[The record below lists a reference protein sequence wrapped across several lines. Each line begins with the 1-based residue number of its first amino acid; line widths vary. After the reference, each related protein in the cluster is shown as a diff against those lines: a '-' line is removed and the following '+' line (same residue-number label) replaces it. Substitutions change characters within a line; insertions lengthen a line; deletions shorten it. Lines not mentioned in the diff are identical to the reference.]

1 MPSIAEAKY
10 KLFNRAPYFSA
21 LLAAIP
27 LFEQPEPPANQVAMR
42 PELANVPAAA
52 TPEGIY
58 FFTRPIADMG
68 LDAEECVGLLA
79 HELFHYVLKFW
90 TRLGTR
96 DPSYW
101 NLAQDAY
108 INGALTHA
116 GFKLPKNGVWPSTI
130 GAPEGLTCDQY
141 YDHLMATQ
149 PPPPPNACGTGEL
162 EGEGDPKDLDAQQEA
177 KAQAMRVARAVRAFG
192 KAAAD
197 HAKRNNGQ
205 GLGSLLE
212 GLCEP
217 EAEGKVDWRDALY
230 GKVRAKISEIGGSD
244 FAKFGRLSG
253 RQAGLGYGNQAP
265 RLPAWSKRK
274 LDVAFAID
282 TSGSMGGIL
291 GAIQGE
297 LQSVCDMAGGVARL
311 IQCDAE
317 IGQDKVHRKGAKVAL
332 TGGGGTS
339 FVPVFDLLAKTKR
352 PDVLIYATDLYGEFP
367 AAAPNYPVIWAV
379 VGPCREVPFGD
390 IVEIPT

>member
-1 MPSIAEAKY
+1 
-10 KLFNRAPYFSA
+10 
-21 LLAAIP
+21 
-27 LFEQPEPPANQVAMR
+27 
-42 PELANVPAAA
+42 
-52 TPEGIY
+52 
-58 FFTRPIADMG
+58 
-68 LDAEECVGLLA
+68 
-79 HELFHYVLKFW
+79 
-90 TRLGTR
+90 
-96 DPSYW
+96 
-101 NLAQDAY
+101 
-108 INGALTHA
+108 
-116 GFKLPKNGVWPSTI
+116 
-130 GAPEGLTCDQY
+130 
-141 YDHLMATQ
+141 
-149 PPPPPNACGTGEL
+149 
-162 EGEGDPKDLDAQQEA
+162 
-177 KAQAMRVARAVRAFG
+177 MRVARAVRAFG

-244 FAKFGRLSG
+244 FAKFGRMSG
-253 RQAGLGYGNQAP
+253 RQAGLGYGNNSP

-317 IGQDKVHRKGAKVAL
+317 IGQDKVHRKGSKVSL

>member
-79 HELFHYVLKFW
+79 HELFHHVLKFW

-108 INGALTHA
+108 INSVLTHA
-116 GFKLPKNGVWPSTI
+116 GFKLPKSGVWPATI

-162 EGEGDPKDLDAQQEA
+162 EGEGDPKDLGAQQEA

-244 FAKFGRLSG
+244 FAKFGRMSG
-253 RQAGLGYGNQAP
+253 RQAGLGYGSNSP

-297 LQSVCDMAGGVARL
+297 LQSVCDMAGGMARL

-317 IGQDKVHRKGAKVAL
+317 IGQDKVHRKGSKVSL

-339 FVPVFDLLAKTKR
+339 FAPVFDLLAKTKR

-367 AAAPNYPVIWAV
+367 SVAPNYPVIWAV

>member
-27 LFEQPEPPANQVAMR
+27 LFEQPRAPANQVAMR

-52 TPEGIY
+52 TPNGIY

-79 HELFHYVLKFW
+79 HELFHHVLKFW

-108 INGALTHA
+108 INSALTHA
-116 GFKLPKNGVWPSTI
+116 GFKLPKNGVWPATI

-162 EGEGDPKDLDAQQEA
+162 EGRVTPKDLDAQQEA

-212 GLCEP
+212 GCVSRRPKGRL
-217 EAEGKVDWRDALY
+217 
-230 GKVRAKISEIGGSD
+230 IGGMLSMARCVPR
-244 FAKFGRLSG
+244 FRRLVALTLPSLVASQG
-253 RQAGLGYGNQAP
+253 RQAGLGYGNKAP

-291 GAIQGE
+291 GAIQGNCSRSATW
-297 LQSVCDMAGGVARL
+297 LGVWRGLSSATPRLAR
-311 IQCDAE
+311 ISY
-317 IGQDKVHRKGAKVAL
+317 
-332 TGGGGTS
+332 TG
-339 FVPVFDLLAKTKR
+339 R
-352 PDVLIYATDLYGEFP
+352 
-367 AAAPNYPVIWAV
+367 AA
-379 VGPCREVPFGD
+379 RFR
-390 IVEIPT
+390 